1 MWKAFMITSHC
12 ACLYAYIEL
21 ETQLSITWPRSQAL
35 YLPACHYYEDLG
47 DEIKPITE
55 VHTAEYSLTDTTCLI
70 SRFLLTTQQT
80 KQLPLM
86 STIMSMVSAV
96 VKATSDDM
104 TEGWQYYWATE
115 VTVSENWKKK
125 LPILFCAPPW
135 IGFTQK
141 PKILLTP
148 FHIISW
154 RKLVFSI
161 RNSWYTHLNKFLVTA
176 YVCSY
181 NLFSLSP
188 SGTEKFGGPPI
199 IDLSPLYSIWLR
211 SWF

>member
-1 MWKAFMITSHC
+1 MRAHFYLVISHVKGANDNISLRMPFRLCWAGNAIEHYVTSFPRPC
-12 ACLYAYIEL
+12 LTACI
-21 ETQLSITWPRSQAL
+21 
-35 YLPACHYYEDLG
+35 YYEDPE
-47 DEIKPITE
+47 DEIKPITKG
-55 VHTAEYSLTDTTCLI
+55 HTAEYYITDTTYLI

-125 LPILFCAPPW
+125 LPIFFCAPLW
-135 IGFTQK
+135 IRFTQK
-141 PKILLTP
+141 PKILWAP

-154 RKLVFSI
+154 WRLVCSI
-161 RNSWYTHLNKFLVTA
+161 INSWYTHRNKFLATTI
-176 YVCSY
+176 YFPC
-181 NLFSLSP
+181 
-188 SGTEKFGGPPI
+188 
-199 IDLSPLYSIWLR
+199 LR
-211 SWF
+211 REQESSDDHN